1 MFQTVFSVE
10 PLKKHKKNVLIQS
23 KTDFEM
29 SNYMSHIRESEQAA
43 KNKQWK
49 NPDKQFLKNL
59 FTH

>member
-29 SNYMSHIRESEQAA
+29 SNYMSHIMM
-43 KNKQWK
+43 NKLQK
-49 NPDKQFLKNL
+49 RGKTLTKSLAIF
-59 FTH
+59 